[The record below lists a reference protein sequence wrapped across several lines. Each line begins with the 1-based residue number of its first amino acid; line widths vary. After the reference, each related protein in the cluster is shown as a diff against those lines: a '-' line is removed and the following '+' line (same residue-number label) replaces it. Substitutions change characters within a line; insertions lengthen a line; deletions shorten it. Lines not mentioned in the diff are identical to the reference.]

1 MWSMLAP
8 QEGDTT
14 DSSRTSVLLTPAG
27 VTGVAGV
34 AELAAAGLLR
44 AGVMA
49 TEVEMG
55 ALDVEGVGAPPAAG
69 EATGVITTPE
79 EEELLT

>member
-14 DSSRTSVLLTPAG
+14 DSSRTSVLLTPEG
-27 VTGVAGV
+27 VTGV